1 MTKEESIQELKEL
14 LYYWRH
20 VKFYYNK
27 TEQEAVEYAINYM
40 EGYGY

>member
-14 LYYWRH
+14 LNYWKYI
-20 VKFYYNK
+20 KFYNNT

-40 EGYGY
+40 EGYEY